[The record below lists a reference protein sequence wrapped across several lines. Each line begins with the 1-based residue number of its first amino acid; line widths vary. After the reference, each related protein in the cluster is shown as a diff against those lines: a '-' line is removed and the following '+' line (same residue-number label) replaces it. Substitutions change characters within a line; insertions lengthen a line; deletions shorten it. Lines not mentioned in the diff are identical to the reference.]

1 MSSKYRGFSQSSDSG
16 RNYSSGAWGSGD
28 LDGAALA
35 NKYGLDTSQEGRG
48 EGHIWGRNADGS
60 EVYIG
65 KSNMGLASNQD
76 LIANH
81 SKQANSG
88 EIDHSSVPD
97 NLSSFG
103 DIKGAILTEW
113 AGGNA
118 AAAPTKE
125 KAPVVLSERAAK
137 AKAYTAAYEDVML
150 PRQGERIFGRE
161 NNRSVVDDFDAQYS
175 LNLKK
180 ESQPQTP
187 AALSQAE
194 SEADPVEAQAKSY
207 AKDYKLA
214 LGDMLRPANRDF
226 T

>member
-1 MSSKYRGFSQSSDSG
+1 MSSNYRGFSESSDSG

-28 LDGAALA
+28 LDAAALA
-35 NKYGLDTSQEGRG
+35 KKYNLDTSEEGRG
-48 EGHIWGRNADGS
+48 DGHIWGRNADGS

-65 KSNMGLASNQD
+65 KSNMDLASNES

-97 NLSSFG
+97 NLSSLG

-113 AGGNA
+113 AGG
-118 AAAPTKE
+118 AAPADTSDAE
-125 KAPVVLSERAAK
+125 KPVVLSERAAK
-137 AKAYTAAYEDVML
+137 AKAYAAAYEEKFL
-150 PRQGERIFGRE
+150 PRQGDYVIK
-161 NNRSVVDDFDAQYS
+161 NDQSVVDDFDAQYS
-175 LNLKK
+175 LNLAK

-187 AALSQAE
+187 AVLQQAE
-194 SEADPVEAQAKSY
+194 AEADPVEANAKAY

-214 LGDMLRPANRDF
+214 LGDMLRPANR
-226 T
+226 

>member
-1 MSSKYRGFSQSSDSG
+1 
-16 RNYSSGAWGSGD
+16 
-28 LDGAALA
+28 
-35 NKYGLDTSQEGRG
+35 
-48 EGHIWGRNADGS
+48 
-60 EVYIG
+60 
-65 KSNMGLASNQD
+65 MGLASNQD

-150 PRQGERIFGRE
+150 PRQGEFFFFFFFFFFLHQMQ
-161 NNRSVVDDFDAQYS
+161 NNLTNSGKATCYS
-175 LNLKK
+175 
-180 ESQPQTP
+180 
-187 AALSQAE
+187 
-194 SEADPVEAQAKSY
+194 D
-207 AKDYKLA
+207 
-214 LGDMLRPANRDF
+214 
-226 T
+226 